1 MKKNILVTGGLGFI
15 GSNFISKIIKMNYNI
30 VNVDCKSYASV
41 DPDILKFNLFDNY
54 KFYEIN
60 INNYDDINNIIK
72 KYSFEKIIHFAA
84 ESHVDNSIEDSLIF
98 AKTNILGTIN
108 ILESYKNLE
117 SNKKLFLHVS
127 TDEVFGSIETDRFS
141 EISSY
146 KPNSPYAA
154 SKASS
159 DHFVRAY
166 FETHNLPVII
176 TNCTN
181 NYGKY
186 QHKEKFIPTIIKS
199 LISSFKIPVY
209 GNGKNIREWISVED
223 HVDALIFLINNGNIG
238 ESYCI
243 GSGEELSNIELVNKL
258 CFIYDK
264 ITNKTN
270 SNSLI
275 SYIKD
280 RKGHDFRYAVDS
292 SKINKLGWKNKYNF
306 NDSLENTLLWYLD
319 NKDFLT

>member
-1 MKKNILVTGGLGFI
+1 MKNILVTGGLGFI
-15 GSNFISKIIKMNYNI
+15 GSNFITQIIKMNYNI

-41 DPDILKFNLFDNY
+41 DPDLLKFNSFDNY

-60 INNYDDINNIIK
+60 INNYDDINDIIK

-84 ESHVDNSIEDSLIF
+84 ESHVDNSIEDSLLF

-108 ILESYKNLE
+108 ILESYKNLK
-117 SNKKLFLHVS
+117 SNKKFFLHVS
-127 TDEVFGSIETDRFS
+127 TDEVFGSIETDKFNERS
-141 EISSY
+141 PYE
-146 KPNSPYAA
+146 PNSPYAA

-166 FETHNLPVII
+166 FETHNLPIII

-199 LISSFKIPVY
+199 LISNFKIPVY

-223 HVDALIFLINNGNIG
+223 HVDALIFLIKNGRIG

-243 GSGEELSNIELVNKL
+243 GSGEELSNIELANKL

-264 ITNKTN
+264 ITNKKN

-292 SKINKLGWKNKYNF
+292 SKIKKLGWKNKCNF
-306 NDSLENTLLWYLD
+306 NETLENTLLWYLD
-319 NKDFLT
+319 NKDFLI

>member
-41 DPDILKFNLFDNY
+41 DPDILKFNSFDNY

-127 TDEVFGSIETDRFS
+127 TDEVFGSIKTDRFN

-199 LISSFKIPVY
+199 LISNLKIPVY
-209 GNGKNIREWISVED
+209 GNGKNIREWINVDD

-238 ESYCI
+238 ETYCI
-243 GSGEELSNIELVNKL
+243 GSGEELSNIELTNKL

-264 ITNKTN
+264 ITNKKN

-306 NDSLENTLLWYLD
+306 NDSIENTLLWYLD

>member
-41 DPDILKFNLFDNY
+41 DPDILKFNSFDNY

-166 FETHNLPVII
+166 FETYNLPVII

-264 ITNKTN
+264 ITNKKN

-319 NKDFLT
+319 NKDFLI

>member
-1 MKKNILVTGGLGFI
+1 MKNILVTGGLGFI

-41 DPDILKFNLFDNY
+41 DPDILKFNSFDNY

-60 INNYDDINNIIK
+60 INNYYDINNIIK

-117 SNKKLFLHVS
+117 SDEKFFLHVS
-127 TDEVFGSIETDRFS
+127 TDEVFGSIETNRFN

-243 GSGEELSNIELVNKL
+243 GSGEELSNIELANKL

-264 ITNKTN
+264 ITNKKN

>member
-30 VNVDCKSYASV
+30 VNVDCRSYASV

-243 GSGEELSNIELVNKL
+243 GSGEELSNIELANKL

-319 NKDFLT
+319 NKDFII

>member
-30 VNVDCKSYASV
+30 VNVDCRSYASV

-127 TDEVFGSIETDRFS
+127 TDEVFGSIETDRFN

-243 GSGEELSNIELVNKL
+243 GSGEELSNIELANKL

>member
-41 DPDILKFNLFDNY
+41 DPDILKFNSFDNY

-166 FETHNLPVII
+166 FETHNLPIII

-243 GSGEELSNIELVNKL
+243 GSGEELSNIELANKL

-264 ITNKTN
+264 ITNKKN

-319 NKDFLT
+319 NKDFII